1 MSAAVGR
8 LVPVNDVRRGLFLAV
23 EGGDGA
29 GKTTQ
34 IDLLEDWLAER
45 GVPCDRTREPG
56 GTPIGERIRSLLL
69 DHGQGEIDPCTE
81 ALLFAASRA
90 AHVVQRIEPALA
102 AGTWVLTDRYVDS
115 SVAYQGMGRG
125 LGTEAVASVNS
136 WATGGLRPDL
146 TIILDLDP
154 AIARERMAARGD
166 GRADRMESAGQEFH
180 SRLRSAFLERAAQ
193 DPGRYL
199 VVDAAGDPETVQA
212 QIRARVEE
220 LLDG

>member
-1 MSAAVGR
+1 MSVAVGR
-8 LVPVNDVRRGLFLAV
+8 LVAVNDAKRGLFLAV

-34 IDLLEDWLAER
+34 SDLLETWLAER
-45 GVPCDRTREPG
+45 GVACDRTREPG
-56 GTPIGERIRSLLL
+56 GTPIGEKIRSLLL
-69 DHGQGEIDPCTE
+69 DHGQGEIDPRTE

-115 SVAYQGMGRG
+115 SVAYQGVGRG
-125 LGTEAVASVNS
+125 LGTEAVASVND
-136 WATGGLRPDL
+136 WAIGGLQPDL

-154 AIARERMAARGD
+154 EISRERMTARGD
-166 GRADRMESAGQEFH
+166 GRADRMESAGEDFH
-180 SRLRSAFLERAAQ
+180 ARLRSAFLDRAAEE
-193 DPGRYL
+193 PSRYL
-199 VVDAAGDPETVQA
+199 VVDAAQNPETVQE

-220 LLDG
+220 LLHG

>member
-1 MSAAVGR
+1 M
-8 LVPVNDVRRGLFLAV
+8 NDVRRGLFLAL

-34 IDLLEDWLAER
+34 TDLLEAWLAER

-69 DHGQGEIDPCTE
+69 DHGQGEIDPRTE

-115 SVAYQGMGRG
+115 SVAYQGVGRG

-136 WATGGLRPDL
+136 WATAGLQPDL
-146 TIILDLDP
+146 TIVLDLDP
-154 AIARERMAARGD
+154 ETAGGRMAARGD
-166 GRADRMESAGQEFH
+166 GRADRMESAGEEFH
-180 SRLRSAFLERAAQ
+180 TRLRSAFLERADQ
-193 DPGRYL
+193 DPRRYL
-199 VVDAAGDPETVQA
+199 VVDAAGDPETVQE

-220 LLDG
+220 LLHG

>member
-8 LVPVNDVRRGLFLAV
+8 LVPVNDVRRGFFLAV

-34 IDLLEDWLAER
+34 IDLLEAWLAER

-90 AHVVQRIEPALA
+90 AHVVQRIEPALV

-220 LLDG
+220 LLNG

>member
-1 MSAAVGR
+1 MSVAVGR
-8 LVPVNDVRRGLFLAV
+8 LVPVNDAKRGLFLAV

-34 IDLLEDWLAER
+34 SDLLETWLAER
-45 GVPCDRTREPG
+45 GVACDRTREPG
-56 GTPIGERIRSLLL
+56 GTPIGEKIRSLLL
-69 DHGQGEIDPCTE
+69 DHGQGEIDPRTE

-115 SVAYQGMGRG
+115 SVAYQGVGRG
-125 LGTEAVASVNS
+125 LGTETVASVND
-136 WATGGLRPDL
+136 WAIGGLQPDL

-154 AIARERMAARGD
+154 EISRERMTARGD
-166 GRADRMESAGQEFH
+166 GRADRMESAGEDFH
-180 SRLRSAFLERAAQ
+180 ARLRSAFLDRAAEE
-193 DPGRYL
+193 PSRYL
-199 VVDAAGDPETVQA
+199 VVDAAQNPETVQE

-220 LLDG
+220 LLHG

>member
-8 LVPVNDVRRGLFLAV
+8 LVAVNNAKRGFFLAV

-34 IDLLEDWLAER
+34 SDLLETWLAER

-56 GTPIGERIRSLLL
+56 GTPIGEKIRSLLL
-69 DHGQGEIDPCTE
+69 DHGQGEIDPRTE

-115 SVAYQGMGRG
+115 SVAYQGVGRG
-125 LGTEAVASVNS
+125 LGTEEVASVND
-136 WATGGLRPDL
+136 WAIGGLQPDL

-154 AIARERMAARGD
+154 EISRERMAARGD
-166 GRADRMESAGQEFH
+166 GRADRMESAGEDFH
-180 SRLRSAFLERAAQ
+180 ARLRSAFLDRAAEE
-193 DPGRYL
+193 PGRYL
-199 VVDAAGDPETVQA
+199 VVDAALNPETVQET
-212 QIRARVEE
+212 IRARVEE
-220 LLDG
+220 LLHG